1 VFLRARTRR
10 APKIAIA
17 SKIPA
22 ATNGAASEAGV
33 TPLPVAKGATSGCGG
48 RLAVD
53 TGETAGTGGEVR
65 LVVGLAVDP
74 AGGLGVGVGPGV
86 GAGVGRGV
94 TRGVGFGAGFGVAAA
109 ATTVIVPFI
118 CESAWISQKYG
129 YVPAFV
135 KVYE

>member
-1 VFLRARTRR
+1 M
-10 APKIAIA
+10 
-17 SKIPA
+17 
-22 ATNGAASEAGV
+22 
-33 TPLPVAKGATSGCGG
+33 TPLPVAKGATTGDGG

-74 AGGLGVGVGPGV
+74 TGGLGVGVGPGLGV
-86 GAGVGRGV
+86 GVGPGIGRGV
-94 TRGVGFGAGFGVAAA
+94 TRGVGFGVDFGVATA

-135 KVYE
+135 NLYE